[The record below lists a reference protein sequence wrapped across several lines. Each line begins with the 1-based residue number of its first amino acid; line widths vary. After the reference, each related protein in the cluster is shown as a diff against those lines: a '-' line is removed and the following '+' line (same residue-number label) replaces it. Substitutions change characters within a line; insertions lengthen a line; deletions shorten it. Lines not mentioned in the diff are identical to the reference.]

1 VQVPGSH
8 FAVIAACAELARLLG
23 PVPQLWSITVAVP
36 PGQVT
41 DMAFVVGS
49 TAIVPTV
56 VPEPSLNTIV
66 IGGARIPVTTIE

>member
-1 VQVPGSH
+1 VQAPGSH
-8 FAVIAACAELARLLG
+8 CAVIAACDELARLLG

-41 DMAFVVGS
+41 VMVFVVS
-49 TAIVPTV
+49 TPIVPRV

-66 IGGARIPVTTIE
+66 IGGARIPVITIE